1 MMISNE
7 RLEEFQD
14 AYRDD
19 FGADIST
26 EEAREILSRLVTLYD
41 LLRRPFPDGEEETEK
56 FTQSVETPC
65 RPCGGEES

>member
-19 FGADIST
+19 FGADISA

-41 LLRRPFPDGEEETEK
+41 RLRRPFPDEK
-56 FTQSVETPC
+56 EDGKEFTQPADTL
-65 RPCGGEES
+65 